1 MALLGRVVEHDHEV
15 VEVVDEFGE
24 GGVADG
30 GDRLRLHDLHG
41 PRVDLAI
48 VAQVAVGRKRDGN
61 LFKDQNIKLI
71 RFGIQN

>member
-41 PRVDLAI
+41 PRVDLA
-48 VAQVAVGRKRDGN
+48 VVVQVAIGGVQDRHLNKEI
-61 LFKDQNIKLI
+61 LKLPTTT
-71 RFGIQN
+71 